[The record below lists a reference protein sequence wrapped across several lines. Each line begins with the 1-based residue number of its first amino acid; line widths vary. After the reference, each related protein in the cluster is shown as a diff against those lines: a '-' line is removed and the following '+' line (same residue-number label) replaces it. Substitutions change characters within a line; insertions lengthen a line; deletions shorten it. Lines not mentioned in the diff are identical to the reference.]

1 MSSSTLS
8 EHWTQKKPSQKLGPS
23 IHSIK
28 GIVLLPSA
36 TLMNSSAL
44 IKIENADVNRKFP
57 WWRKFFKVQ
66 SIFGILDM
74 ECH

>member
-57 WWRKFFKVQ
+57 SVAEVF
-66 SIFGILDM
+66 
-74 ECH
+74 